1 MKCLSCGRTIP
12 NGSCFCNRCGA
23 AQGQGTAIPETTSL
37 QTKKTR
43 RANGEG
49 TVYRRGKKW
58 GCKVRIVVDADPLSE
73 DWHEGMK
80 PKIRSKTRD
89 GFETKAEA
97 KAAIPKLRDELLLA
111 AQGTPKDTRNLTV
124 AYYWDSYEKNTLQKL
139 SKSKQKDYRAIYKRL
154 EPFWNWRIS
163 DLTVNDLRSIAEKTC
178 KSFDLTKNLK
188 TVLHHL
194 FELAA
199 ADGVANRA
207 LPSFIV
213 IPPKNAKERQPFT
226 QEEAALVFESW
237 EHGNLFA
244 GYVIL
249 MMCTGMMPGE
259 LAICKKSMIDLENK
273 LIIGAGIKTKQR
285 REQAIVMP
293 DFVIPI
299 LQKLMAETPGDNL
312 LPRMAPSTFNK
323 MFHSF
328 IAQIGCRPNLTPYS
342 CRHTTATILALDPSL
357 PLSAVSRVMRHSN
370 KMTEHYVHVGNADAL
385 QTVSR
390 ISRLF
395 EENTTTTNRPKV
407 SPK

>member
-12 NGSCFCNRCGA
+12 NGSSFCNRCGA
-23 AQGQGTAIPETTSL
+23 AQGQGTAIPESAS

-58 GCKVRIVVDADPLSE
+58 GCKVRIIVDADPLSE
-73 DWHEGMK
+73 TWQEGKK
-80 PKIRSKTRD
+80 PKIKSKTKD

-97 KAAIPKLRDELLLA
+97 KAAIPKLRENLLLA
-111 AQGTPKDTRNLTV
+111 AKGDAKDKRNLTV
-124 AYYWDSYEKNTLQKL
+124 AYYWASYEKNTLSKL
-139 SKSKQKDYRAIYKRL
+139 SKSKQKDYRAVYNRL

-178 KSFDLTKNLK
+178 KSYDITKNLK
-188 TVLHHL
+188 TVLNHL

-199 ADGVANRA
+199 ADGVANRD
-207 LPSFIV
+207 LPSFV
-213 IPPKNAKERQPFT
+213 VLPQKNEKERQPFT

-259 LAICKKSMIDLENK
+259 LSICKKSMINLENK
-273 LIIGAGIKTKQR
+273 LIVGAGIKTKQR
-285 REQAIVMP
+285 REQAIVLP

-299 LQKLMAETPGDNL
+299 LQKLMDESPGENL
-312 LPRMAPSTFNK
+312 LPKMSTSTFHR

-328 IAQIGCRPNLTPYS
+328 LAQIGCRPSLTPYS

-385 QTVSR
+385 KAVSR

-395 EENTTTTNRPKV
+395 EEKNNDTNVP
-407 SPK
+407 PE